1 MGKKKVDLRILKTRK
16 AIKEAFLTLVQTKG
30 YERITVQD
38 IAYEAMINRNT
49 FYLHYVDKPDLM
61 ENLSQESMEKLNVCF
76 NMDIKDKDIQAIDK
90 EMFISSLVEM
100 FKAIEADIVFFR
112 TMLSQNG
119 PHFSTHLK
127 EALKDF
133 ILSGI
138 GDHDHNQKMKVGLEY
153 MISGLVG
160 VICMWISDPEHFVVE
175 EVIEHLSEIHFNN
188 VLDLLKNFNGNAL
201 GDTLRTDT
209 IV

>member
-1 MGKKKVDLRILKTRK
+1 MGKDKVDLRILKTRK

-30 YERITVQD
+30 YERITIQD
-38 IAYEAMINRNT
+38 IADEAMINRNT

-61 ENLSQESMEKLNVCF
+61 ESLCQESMEKLNICF
-76 NMDIKDKDIQAIDK
+76 NLDIKDKDIHAIDK
-90 EMFISSLVEM
+90 EMFTSSLSEM
-100 FKAIEADIVFFR
+100 FKAIEVNIVFFR
-112 TMLSQNG
+112 TMLQNG
-119 PHFSTHLK
+119 QSHFSTHLK

-138 GDHDHNQKMKVGLEY
+138 GDLYPNQKMKVGLEY

-160 VICMWISDPEHFVVE
+160 VICLWVSDPEHLVVE

-188 VLDLLKNFNGNAL
+188 VLDLLKN
-201 GDTLRTDT
+201 
-209 IV
+209 I

>member
-1 MGKKKVDLRILKTRK
+1 MGKDKVDLRILKTRK
-16 AIKEAFLTLVQTKG
+16 AIKEAFLTLVQNKG

-38 IAYEAMINRNT
+38 IADEAMINRNT

-61 ENLSQESMEKLNVCF
+61 ENLCQASMGKLNVCF
-76 NMDIKDKDIQAIDK
+76 SLDKKDKGIHAIDK
-90 EMFISSLVEM
+90 EMFISILNEM

-119 PHFSTHLK
+119 QLNFSTRLK

-133 ILSGI
+133 ILSGMGGHYLNPNPKTKI
-138 GDHDHNQKMKVGLEY
+138 GLEY
-153 MISGLVG
+153 MMSGLVG
-160 VICMWISDPEHFVVE
+160 VICMWILDPEHLGVE

-188 VLDLLKNFNGNAL
+188 VLDLLKN
-201 GDTLRTDT
+201 
-209 IV
+209 I

>member
-1 MGKKKVDLRILKTRK
+1 MGKDKVDLRIVKTRK
-16 AIKEAFLTLVQTKG
+16 AIKEGFLTLVQTKG

-38 IAYEAMINRNT
+38 IADEAMINRNT

-61 ENLSQESMEKLNVCF
+61 ENLCHESMEKLNVCF
-76 NMDIKDKDIQAIDK
+76 NLDMKDQDIHAIDK
-90 EMFISSLVEM
+90 EMFISSLSEM
-100 FKAIEADIVFFR
+100 FKAIEANIVFFR

-119 PHFSTHLK
+119 QTNFSTHLK

-138 GDHDHNQKMKVGLEY
+138 GDQSHNQKMKVGLEY

-160 VICMWISDPEHFVVE
+160 VICMWISDPEHLVVE
-175 EVIEHLSEIHFNN
+175 EVLEHLSEIHFNN
-188 VLDLLKNFNGNAL
+188 VLDLLKN
-201 GDTLRTDT
+201 
-209 IV
+209 I

>member
-1 MGKKKVDLRILKTRK
+1 MGKDKVDLRILKTRK

-30 YERITVQD
+30 YERITIQD
-38 IAYEAMINRNT
+38 IADEAMINRNT

-61 ENLSQESMEKLNVCF
+61 ENLSQESMKKLNVCF
-76 NMDIKDKDIQAIDK
+76 NLDIKDEDIHAIDK
-90 EMFISSLVEM
+90 EMFISSLSEL

-112 TMLSQNG
+112 TMLSQNDQSN
-119 PHFSTHLK
+119 FSTYLK

-138 GDHDHNQKMKVGLEY
+138 GDDYHNQKMKVGLEY
-153 MISGLVG
+153 IISGLVG
-160 VICMWISDPEHFVVE
+160 VICMWILDPEHLVVE

-188 VLDLLKNFNGNAL
+188 VMDLLKK
-201 GDTLRTDT
+201 
-209 IV
+209 I